1 MSLLSHL
8 RTIIPVSAPLE
19 AALLRISR
27 HRTLEKGQ
35 YLLRAGE
42 VCADMC
48 FVEQGLLRGFYF
60 HEEREITN
68 WMAIDGEFGTSFY
81 SFITRTPATESIV
94 ALEPTQVVQIPYH
107 ELQQL
112 YTTFPETERLG
123 RILTESYYIKLDGR
137 LLGMQFK
144 TARERYDLLLATNPL
159 LVQRAP
165 LGYIASYLGI
175 TQETLSR
182 IRAQY

>member
-1 MSLLSHL
+1 MSFLSHL
-8 RTIIPVSAPLE
+8 QSIIPVSARLQE
-19 AALLRISR
+19 ELARIGKK
-27 HRTLEKGQ
+27 RTIEKGQ
-35 YLLRAGE
+35 YLLRSGE
-42 VCADMC
+42 RCNDIW

-81 SFITRTPATESIV
+81 SLITRTPSTESIV
-94 ALEPTQVVQIPYH
+94 AIETTQAVQLSH
-107 ELQQL
+107 DALQRL
-112 YTTFPETERLG
+112 YTDFPETERIG
-123 RILTESYYIKLDGR
+123 RLLTESYYIKLDGR
-137 LLGMQFK
+137 LLGIQFK
-144 TARERYDLLLATNPL
+144 TAKERYDLLLATNPI

-182 IRAQY
+182 IRAQH